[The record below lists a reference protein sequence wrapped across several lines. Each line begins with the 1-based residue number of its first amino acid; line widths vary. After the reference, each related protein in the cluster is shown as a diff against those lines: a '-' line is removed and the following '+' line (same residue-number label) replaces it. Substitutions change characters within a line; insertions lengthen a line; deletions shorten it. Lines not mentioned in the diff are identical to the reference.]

1 MKASGLTYTYGNRP
15 RLLTATARVTVV
27 APSAISSLT
36 LSPFILTL
44 NASTQNQF
52 TATVTGT
59 GSYSSGVIWSAQKG
73 TITSTGLYTAP
84 VTGGSDVVTAT
95 SAQDANRTATANIT
109 VTVPATITSVV
120 VSPASLTLNASA
132 QNQFTATVTG
142 TGGYSS
148 GVTWSAQ
155 KGTITSTGLY
165 TAPATSGSDVVTA
178 TSAQNASRTATA
190 NITVTVPAT
199 ITSVVV
205 SPASLTLNA
214 SAQNQFTATV
224 TGTGGYSSRVIWSA
238 QKGTITSTGLYT
250 APATGGSD
258 VVTATSAQNA
268 SRTAM
273 ANITVTVPATITSVV
288 VSPASLTLNASAQNQ
303 FTATVTGTGSYS
315 SGVTWSAQ
323 KGAIT
328 STGLYTAPA
337 TGGSDVVTATSAQ
350 DASRT
355 ATANITVTVP
365 ATITSVVVSPASLT
379 LNASAQNQFT
389 ATVTG
394 TGSYSPGVTWS
405 AQKGTITSTGLYT
418 APTTS
423 GSDVVT
429 ATSAQ
434 NASRTATA
442 NITVTVPATI
452 TSVVVSPASLTLNV
466 SAQNQFTATVVGT
479 GSYSSGVTWSA
490 QKGAITSTGLY
501 TALTTGGSDV
511 VTATSAQDVSR
522 TATANIT
529 VTVPATITSVVVS
542 PASLVLDASA
552 QEQFTVTVTGTG
564 SFSSGVTWSAQ
575 RGSITSAGLYTAPAT
590 GGSDVVTATSVQDTT
605 KAVSSNITVSGSL
618 SPILPAWTGTGST
631 RTVYPGEDIQ
641 AILNSASA
649 GDTIEL
655 ADGTW
660 TGVHLTIT
668 KMVRLKS
675 LNPLG
680 ARLQGYVQPTAGTD
694 NGIAISGGAA
704 AGTFIQDLD
713 VSWYGSHGI
722 GVMHSGSVVIS
733 GCHIES
739 CGDQGI
745 FLWDTANVVIYG
757 NRILDPYLSGMLP
770 TLVDDSSNT
779 NWTANNSLVLM
790 DYGVQAYGTVRTQVL
805 QNYFHGQFNQAVSFK
820 EANRDYTV
828 SDNTFEGFTGSGV
841 LCGQN
846 IGNYG
851 PFTYSGQPISVDT
864 GTLHIEGNIFRPVVG
879 LQDGHLAEYRA
890 NAAIRMGHLNQAIV
904 YVRGNTIEA
913 AISGLSV
920 EMGMN
925 GVAGGPT
932 GTLFADHNIVNG
944 NIWDD
949 GTMVSATAKTRLVGR
964 WNAISMDSGVLMNV
978 VITNDT
984 YANSSHAVSNF
995 GMLGTLTIDRTIF
1008 LNNVTNLSG
1017 AGTVTNSIFYP
1028 SSALPGTGN
1037 LAANPQVS
1045 TTTVPLR
1052 KYNPEVLV
1060 PTSDLSKRF
1069 RPSSLSS
1076 AKSTDGT
1083 YAGAVAP

>member
-1 MKASGLTYTYGNRP
+1 MLHGIIAPAPNWLKILLSFGYALIGLAILQPLIDLTVFKYLMKHGIGGHN
-15 RLLTATARVTVV
+15 
-27 APSAISSLT
+27 
-36 LSPFILTL
+36 
-44 NASTQNQF
+44 NKQEE
-52 TATVTGT
+52 TVTPLPR
-59 GSYSSGVIWSAQKG
+59 SRKLPGV
-73 TITSTGLYTAP
+73 
-84 VTGGSDVVTAT
+84 
-95 SAQDANRTATANIT
+95 
-109 VTVPATITSVV
+109 ATIRFRMLGWLAAGALCS
-120 VSPASLTLNASA
+120 
-132 QNQFTATVTG
+132 TVACSG
-142 TGGYSS
+142 TGGK
-148 GVTWSAQ
+148 SATF
-155 KGTITSTGLY
+155 TIKDLS
-165 TAPATSGSDVVTA
+165 
-178 TSAQNASRTATA
+178 
-190 NITVTVPAT
+190 
-199 ITSVVV
+199 
-205 SPASLTLNA
+205 
-214 SAQNQFTATV
+214 
-224 TGTGGYSSRVIWSA
+224 
-238 QKGTITSTGLYT
+238 
-250 APATGGSD
+250 
-258 VVTATSAQNA
+258 
-268 SRTAM
+268 
-273 ANITVTVPATITSVV
+273 
-288 VSPASLTLNASAQNQ
+288 
-303 FTATVTGTGSYS
+303 
-315 SGVTWSAQ
+315 
-323 KGAIT
+323 
-328 STGLYTAPA
+328 
-337 TGGSDVVTATSAQ
+337 
-350 DASRT
+350 
-355 ATANITVTVP
+355 
-365 ATITSVVVSPASLT
+365 
-379 LNASAQNQFT
+379 
-389 ATVTG
+389 
-394 TGSYSPGVTWS
+394 
-405 AQKGTITSTGLYT
+405 
-418 APTTS
+418 
-423 GSDVVT
+423 
-429 ATSAQ
+429 
-434 NASRTATA
+434 
-442 NITVTVPATI
+442 
-452 TSVVVSPASLTLNV
+452 
-466 SAQNQFTATVVGT
+466 
-479 GSYSSGVTWSA
+479 
-490 QKGAITSTGLY
+490 
-501 TALTTGGSDV
+501 
-511 VTATSAQDVSR
+511 
-522 TATANIT
+522 
-529 VTVPATITSVVVS
+529 VS